1 MSTEHWWTALKTG
14 KSLLQKIT
22 FEAFCALVDAAP
34 AGRNMREI
42 IVHHTW
48 SPTVAQYQG
57 QETWNGIRNYHVNS
71 RGWSD
76 IGYHV
81 GIDPK
86 GGIWLLRPL
95 QRTGGHCLGK
105 NETSIGLVVL
115 GNYDIGKDKIGEQWS
130 MAKYVTAIL
139 AQRFKLTEANVYFHR
154 DFADKSCPGTAI
166 NRASFRLDVRKLMAD
181 DIDRRAEEPAG
192 PGLRI
197 IEHGTGRV
205 LWPAADEGKW
215 EVVSGG
221 NHVEDQ
227 GKVYVRGAS

>member
-1 MSTEHWWTALKTG
+1 VDHAENREESAAEGELRG
-14 KSLLQKIT
+14 LLRHRG
-22 FEAFCALVDAAP
+22 CGP
-34 AGRNMREI
+34 GR
-42 IVHHTW
+42 
-48 SPTVAQYQG
+48 AQYAG
-57 QETWNGIRNYHVNS
+57 DHRASHLVTHRCPVPGAGDYHVNS

-95 QRTGGHCLGK
+95 QRSGGHCLGH
-105 NETSIGLVVL
+105 NEQSIGLVVL
-115 GNYDIGKDKIGEQWS
+115 GNYDTGKDAIGEQWS

-139 AQRFKLTEANVYFHR
+139 AQRFKLSEGNVYFHR

-181 DIDRRAEEPAG
+181 DIERVAAQAQPG

-205 LWPAADEGKW
+205 LWPAPDEGRW
-215 EVVSGG
+215 EVVEGG
-221 NHVEDQ
+221 DHVEDQ
-227 GKVYVRGAS
+227 GKVYVRSG